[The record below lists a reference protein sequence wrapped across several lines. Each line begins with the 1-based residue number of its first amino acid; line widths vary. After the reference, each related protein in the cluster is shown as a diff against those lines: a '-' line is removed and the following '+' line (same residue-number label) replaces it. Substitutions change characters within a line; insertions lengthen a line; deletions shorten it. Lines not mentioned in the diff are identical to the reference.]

1 MNNRPSMRSR
11 GIVPDAGVRER
22 GATIV
27 IALIALLALLF
38 SGMALIRSLETT
50 LAVAGNMAFKRDLV
64 NRGEIGLQ
72 KARAAF
78 SSSASATGGLYTAAN
93 RLTSSTSNNY
103 SATRLAVDPV
113 SGVPTALLGNDTTFA
128 TVGAT
133 SNDYT
138 DGDVTVRYV
147 VDRQC
152 SNTGEPS
159 LETCVMYSYST
170 NAAGGSDY
178 LLNRR
183 AGVEMVPVYRI
194 SVRVTG
200 ARGTVAYLQSTVAK

>member
-1 MNNRPSMRSR
+1 MKNRP
-11 GIVPDAGVRER
+11 IVQYIGVRER

-50 LAVAGNMAFKRDLV
+50 LAIAGNVAFKRDLV
-64 NRGEIGLQ
+64 NRGDIGLQ
-72 KARAAF
+72 TARAAF
-78 SSSASATGGLYTAAN
+78 SSTASSAGGLASAAN
-93 RLTSSTSNNY
+93 RLTSSTTKNY
-103 SATRLAVDPV
+103 SATRLETDPV
-113 SGVPTALLGNDTTFA
+113 SGVPKVLMGNDTTFA
-128 TVGAT
+128 TVGST

-138 DGDVTVRYV
+138 DRDITVRYI
-147 VDRQC
+147 VDRLC
-152 SNTGEPS
+152 TATGEPS
-159 LETCVMYSYST
+159 LENCVMYSYST
-170 NAAGGSDY
+170 NATGGSDY

-183 AGVEMVPVYRI
+183 AGIEMVPVYRI